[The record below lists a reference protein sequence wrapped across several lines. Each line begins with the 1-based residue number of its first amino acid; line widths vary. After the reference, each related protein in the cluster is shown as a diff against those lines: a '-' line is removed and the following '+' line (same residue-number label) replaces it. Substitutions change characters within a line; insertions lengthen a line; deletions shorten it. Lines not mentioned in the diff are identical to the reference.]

1 MILKNKE
8 GSVGIATLNYPE
20 KRNILSQNL
29 VRELNEAL
37 SEFEQDKQVKV
48 IVLNGA
54 GKSFSVGADLRE
66 FEEIIKGSIPQ
77 ESEDFIEAW
86 TYLSTLEKPVI
97 ASVKGHVFGGGAEV
111 MLMADYIIASD
122 TTQFAFPEIHLNL
135 MPGCG
140 GTQRLVERVG
150 YPRAFELCALGLPIN
165 APKALEWGL
174 INEIVREEE
183 LGQKTLEVAKLLYEK
198 NLNALKAIKKS
209 LKLREKENGFNDS
222 LAKERQLFWGL
233 LKNPFAHRAI
243 YAFLNKK

>member
-8 GSVGIATLNYPE
+8 GSVGIVTLNHPE

-37 SEFEQDKQVKV
+37 SEFEQDNQVKV
-48 IVLNGA
+48 IVLKGA

-66 FEEIIKGSIPQ
+66 FEETIKAGFPQ
-77 ESEDFIEAW
+77 EFGDFIQAW
-86 TYLSTLEKPVI
+86 TYLSSLEKPII
-97 ASVKGHVFGGGAEV
+97 AAVHGHVFGGGAEL

-122 TTQFAFPEIHLNL
+122 TSQFAFPEIHLNL

-140 GTQRLVERVG
+140 GTQRLLERVG
-150 YPRAFELCALGLPIN
+150 YPRAFELCALGLPLN

-174 INEIVREEE
+174 INQIVREEE
-183 LGQKTLEVAKLLYEK
+183 LEQKTLDVANLLDQK

-209 LKLREKENGFNDS
+209 LKLGEKESGLQVR

-233 LKNPFAHRAI
+233 LQNPDAHRAI
-243 YAFLNKK
+243 DAFLNKK